1 MEKYLA
7 TLSEKEQFVL
17 RLMARGKT
25 KVAMA
30 AELGVSVRAVEN
42 YRTQIMRKLNTSTQA
57 GLWRFLIN
65 LEKVGVLGE
74 RLGSVRSWVLGVR
87 FFIRSRVCHA

>member
-1 MEKYLA
+1 
-7 TLSEKEQFVL
+7 
-17 RLMARGKT
+17 MARGKT

-42 YRTQIMRKLNTSTQA
+42 HRTQIMRKLNTSTQA

-65 LEKVGVLGE
+65 LEKVGVMGE
-74 RLGSVRSWVLGVR
+74 R
-87 FFIRSRVCHA
+87 HALAR

>member
-1 MEKYLA
+1 
-7 TLSEKEQFVL
+7 
-17 RLMARGKT
+17 
-25 KVAMA
+25 MA

-57 GLWRFLIN
+57 GLWRYLIN

-74 RLGSVRSWVLGVR
+74 RRTVGLRS
-87 FFIRSRVCHA
+87 